1 LSKVE
6 SSSDLIG
13 FICFQVDRMRYRRR
27 RTAFTEEQ
35 LARLEE
41 SFLEE
46 KFPGI
51 TMREKLAEELKLK
64 EDRIQVIQV
73 DCRLTRKTRKA
84 ISGTREEHLNT
95 CVPKV
100 LSVTVPVV

>member
-1 LSKVE
+1 M
-6 SSSDLIG
+6 
-13 FICFQVDRMRYRRR
+13 RRYRRR

-51 TMREKLAEELKLK
+51 TIREQLAEEMNPQ

-73 DCRLTRKTRKA
+73 DW
-84 ISGTREEHLNT
+84 
-95 CVPKV
+95 PK
-100 LSVTVPVV
+100 